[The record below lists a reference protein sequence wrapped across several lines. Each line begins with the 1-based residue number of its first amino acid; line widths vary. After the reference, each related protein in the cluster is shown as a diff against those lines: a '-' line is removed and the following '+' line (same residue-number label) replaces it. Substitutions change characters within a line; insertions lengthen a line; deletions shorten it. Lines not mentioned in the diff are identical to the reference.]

1 MKSMTG
7 YGRGEYIQYDR
18 KFIVE
23 IKSVNHRYND
33 MTIKLPRTLAVYEDM
48 VKKLL
53 SKEIFRGKTDV
64 YVYFET
70 YSKKDIKIDFNEVL
84 ADGYYQTL
92 TAMKER
98 FSLNDNITLNLL
110 SRFPDIISVEKA
122 TESEEEKQHI
132 AETLTHACKEALKMF
147 IAMREK
153 EGAALKDD
161 IYKKSLIIE
170 EMVNKVK
177 ERAPMVAQEYRQR
190 LTEKLAELLENTE
203 IDESRIITE
212 AMIFAD
218 KACIDEELTRLYSHI
233 SQLRSIINETV
244 PVGRKLDFL
253 VQEMNREVNTIGS
266 KSNDLDITNVIVS
279 LKSEIEKIREQI
291 QNIE

>member
-190 LTEKLAELLENTE
+190 LTEKLAELLENT
-203 IDESRIITE
+203 
-212 AMIFAD
+212 D